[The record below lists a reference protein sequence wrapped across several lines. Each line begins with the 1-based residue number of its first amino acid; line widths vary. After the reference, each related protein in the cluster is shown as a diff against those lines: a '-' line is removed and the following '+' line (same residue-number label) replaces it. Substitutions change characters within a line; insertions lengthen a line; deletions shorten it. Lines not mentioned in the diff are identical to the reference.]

1 MKTSAFAA
9 DPANVPPG
17 SSGRKDA
24 EAAGARS
31 VYSEIANSPIFLSAS
46 GRQQRL
52 VFVLML
58 ISLVYYVTL
67 ILGAAYFRE
76 LFALRVWGRI
86 NIGTL
91 FAVSQFPF
99 AGLIACV
106 YTICMR
112 PIDAAMR
119 QFDSRA

>member
-9 DPANVPPG
+9 SLA
-17 SSGRKDA
+17 DA
-24 EAAGARS
+24 TPVLSARTAAEEAGTPS
-31 VYSEIANSPIFLSAS
+31 VYTEIANSALFLSATR
-46 GRQQRL
+46 RQERL

-58 ISLVYYVTL
+58 ISLAYYIAL
-67 ILGAAYFRE
+67 ILGAAYYRD